1 MSKLKARRMARH
13 EQAEVFDKLKPGAR
27 RMAGRRSDYSTTMI
41 ESRSGAVSPE
51 IEEIVIVFEPARSSK
66 FTLATPTTVESP
78 GLPLVE
84 GKFTA
89 KVFEE
94 LALTWADAG
103 EPERYK
109 IDTE

>member
-1 MSKLKARRMARH
+1 
-13 EQAEVFDKLKPGAR
+13 
-27 RMAGRRSDYSTTMI
+27 MI
-41 ESRSGAVSPE
+41 ESTSGAGSPDFD
-51 IEEIVIVFEPARSSK
+51 EIVIVFEPARSSK

-84 GKFTA
+84 GKFTTCA
-89 KVFEE
+89 FEE
-94 LALTWADAG
+94 LAFTFAEAG

>member
-66 FTLATPTTVESP
+66 FTLATPAANSMAATNPNARRKKRCRETT
-78 GLPLVE
+78 GQ
-84 GKFTA
+84 
-89 KVFEE
+89 
-94 LALTWADAG
+94 
-103 EPERYK
+103 RN
-109 IDTE
+109 IDKSF